1 MGNTNNI
8 LTFCNLTMIP
18 SDSWYDKD
26 INAKYNELNIIVKE
40 PITQDASFNPTPNSG
55 WSWILG
61 NHNFNEASTEC
72 IFPEGWTTE
81 IEGDY
86 FTKYYDPN
94 KVCKIIT
101 YFENTG
107 TKKYSQTIFV
117 DEIDQ
122 DFENIPL
129 EILEIMTNLNIN

>member
-8 LTFCNLTMIP
+8 PTFCNLTSVP
-18 SDSWYDKD
+18 SDAWYDTNIK
-26 INAKYNELNIIVKE
+26 AKYEKLKIIVKE
-40 PITQDASFNPTPNSG
+40 PTIKTE
-55 WSWILG
+55 ILNNKSTWMWGFG
-61 NHNFNEASTEC
+61 NNDLSASTEC
-72 IFPEGWTTE
+72 VFPKGWTIE

-94 KVCKIIT
+94 KVCKFIT

-107 TKKYSQTIFV
+107 KNQYSQTIFV

-129 EILEIMTNLNIN
+129 EMLEIMTNLNID